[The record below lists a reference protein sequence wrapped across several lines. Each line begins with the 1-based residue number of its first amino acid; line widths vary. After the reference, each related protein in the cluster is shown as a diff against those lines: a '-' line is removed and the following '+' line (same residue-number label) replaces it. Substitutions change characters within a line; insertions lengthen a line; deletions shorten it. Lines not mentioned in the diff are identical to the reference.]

1 MDKPIFPQGFA
12 AVQTKG
18 FGGFAG
24 PVMRGED
31 KDGAVFLFDIAQQ
44 HLNGDD
50 RLHGGM
56 MMSLASIVMGETA
69 NLAVAAQD
77 GATARPLSLNCDF
90 VSAGEPGERV
100 EGRAEVTR
108 ATRSVLF
115 ISGELRVGGRILMTA
130 TGVYAIKSS
139 GKAAGRA

>member
-1 MDKPIFPQGFA
+1 MDKPIFPQGFTP
-12 AVQTKG
+12 VQTEG

-24 PVMRGED
+24 PVMGGED
-31 KDGAVFLFDIAQQ
+31 ASGAVFLFDIARQ

-56 MMSLASIVMGETA
+56 MMSLASIVMGEVANTA
-69 NLAVAAQD
+69 AAAQD
-77 GATARPLSLNCDF
+77 GATARPLSVNCDF
-90 VSAGEPGERV
+90 VAAGEPGERV

-115 ISGELRVGGRILMTA
+115 ITGELRVGARILMTA
-130 TGVYAIKSS
+130 TGVYAIK
-139 GKAAGRA
+139 AAERP

>member
-1 MDKPIFPQGFA
+1 MDHPSFPQGFA
-12 AVQTKG
+12 PVQTEG

-31 KDGAVFLFDIAQQ
+31 GSGALFLFDIARQ

-56 MMSLASIVMGETA
+56 MMSLASIVMGE
-69 NLAVAAQD
+69 VAG
-77 GATARPLSLNCDF
+77 GAARPLSVNCDF
-90 VSAGEPGERV
+90 VSAGEPDERV
-100 EGRAEVTR
+100 EGRAQVTR

-115 ISGELRVGGRILMTA
+115 ISGELRVGSRVLMTA
-130 TGVYAIKSS
+130 TGVYAIKTTE
-139 GKAAGRA
+139 RP

>member
-1 MDKPIFPQGFA
+1 MNHPNFPQGFVP
-12 AVQTKG
+12 VQTEG
-18 FGGFAG
+18 FGGYAG
-24 PVMRGED
+24 PVARGED
-31 KDGAVFLFDIAQQ
+31 GSGTVFLFDIARQ

-56 MMSLASIVMGETA
+56 MMSLVSIVMGEVANTTA
-69 NLAVAAQD
+69 AAQD
-77 GATARPLSLNCDF
+77 GATARPLSVNCDF

-115 ISGELRVGGRILMTA
+115 INGELRVGARILMTA
-130 TGVYAIKSS
+130 TGVYAIKTT
-139 GKAAGRA
+139 ARP

>member
-12 AVQTKG
+12 PVQTKG

-24 PVMRGED
+24 PVVHGED

-56 MMSLASIVMGETA
+56 MMSLASIVMGEVA
-69 NLAVAAQD
+69 NLAAAAQD

-90 VSAGEPGERV
+90 VSAGEPGDRV

-115 ISGELRVGGRILMTA
+115 INGELRVGSRILMTA
-130 TGVYAIKSS
+130 TGVYAIK
-139 GKAAGRA
+139 AAGRS

>member
-1 MDKPIFPQGFA
+1 MDKSLFPQGFA
-12 AVQTKG
+12 PVQSKG

-31 KDGAVFLFDIAQQ
+31 ASGAVFLFDIAQQ

-56 MMSLASIVMGETA
+56 MMSLASIVMGEVAGMTA
-69 NLAVAAQD
+69 AAQD
-77 GATARPLSLNCDF
+77 RAAARPLSVNCDF
-90 VSAGEPGERV
+90 VSAGETGERV
-100 EGRAEVTR
+100 EGRAQVTR

-115 ISGELRVGGRILMTA
+115 ITGELRVGERILMTA
-130 TGVYAIKSS
+130 TGVYAIK
-139 GKAAGRA
+139 AAGRP